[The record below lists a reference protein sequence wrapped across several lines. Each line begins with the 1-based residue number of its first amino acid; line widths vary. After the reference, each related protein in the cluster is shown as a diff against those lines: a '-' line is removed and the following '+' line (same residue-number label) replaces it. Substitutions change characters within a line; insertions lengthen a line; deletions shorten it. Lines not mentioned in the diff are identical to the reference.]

1 VDSEVKLRLVTK
13 KDWDFILEIRNE
25 KSALINF
32 HNTEKVSK
40 DVHKKYMEKLENDP
54 KTIQWIIV
62 VDGKNA
68 GHIKI
73 IGTELGTTISERFR
87 RRGIGT
93 KAYKLLFDEAKKFG
107 LKKLTATIKIDRTI
121 PFDFEEKLG
130 WIKKE
135 IIYKDGKPDRYYIE
149 KNLK

>member
-1 VDSEVKLRLVTK
+1 MDSEVKLRLVTK

-135 IIYKDGKPDRYYIE
+135 IIYKD
-149 KNLK
+149 